1 MATTKPLNFTLFSSD
16 ISIRNGVY
24 KMSEQNKNIQNAI
37 DKLKETIDALNKLH
51 NVDHEETIKGL
62 QSQIERLE
70 NLLE

>member
-1 MATTKPLNFTLFSSD
+1 
-16 ISIRNGVY
+16 
-24 KMSEQNKNIQNAI
+24 MSEQNKNIQNAI